1 MSQIALKWPRKRPTL
16 AGSNGSPY
24 KNMRS
29 EWPTQSR
36 LLLLCLVL
44 VLAVLLL
51 DLFYVADTV
60 ERPVISQTSLSVLVL
75 LALATTLTVAT
86 RTQHEATQSLQGR
99 EDLHTASQHFA
110 RSLLH
115 QSLLECGPSRPA
127 VHSPDLQYRLE
138 PLVPSQIDA
147 TSQFL
152 ERKGL
157 NPNVRMWVNELRK
170 WFSKD
175 LLPLILSSHIEN
187 CRRLN
192 SLLQRLTSQI
202 GESWVYEGAFGLP
215 MVQLTYEEE
224 HHGRRVSLNDIRD
237 LMASLRFDYQTDAQ
251 VIDSFS
257 LRGDKEPSAA
267 HYRVQLMDSVHQR
280 QLLETY
286 FKVPGFDCR
295 DYAITRL
302 HELSQTAALCG
313 YSNKAGGS
321 FRGAAW
327 SPRLPTDAKLLA
339 NVFFR
344 MLSAG
349 NNLTNDPRFN
359 MLAEIYREFPE
370 AVSSQPDLYFYQ
382 RNPPSN
388 SESHYD
394 VIVEGE
400 TWPCWPGADN
410 LFCAVAVFLQTLR
423 AKHKGRYRSMNC
435 ADLVRLLA

>member
-1 MSQIALKWPRKRPTL
+1 
-16 AGSNGSPY
+16 
-24 KNMRS
+24 MRMGR
-29 EWPTQSR
+29 EWPGQSQ
-36 LLLLCLVL
+36 LLLICVGL

-75 LALATTLTVAT
+75 LALAATLTIAT
-86 RTQHEATQSLQGR
+86 RTQHSTAHSLHLR

-115 QSLLECGPSRPA
+115 QSLQECGQTRPIA
-127 VHSPDLQYRLE
+127 QPREQSYYVEARL
-138 PLVPSQIDA
+138 PSQLDA
-147 TSQFL
+147 TSQFI

-157 NPNVRMWVNELRK
+157 NSSLRLWINEVRK

-192 SLLQRLTSQI
+192 SLLQRLTSQT
-202 GESWVYEGAFGLP
+202 GETWVYEGSLDLP
-215 MVQLTYEEE
+215 MVQLTYEEK
-224 HHGRRVSLNDIRD
+224 HASRRVSISDIRD
-237 LMASLRFDYQTDAQ
+237 LMASLRFDYQTDSQA
-251 VIDSFS
+251 IGSFS
-257 LRGDKEPSAA
+257 LRGGQEPSAA
-267 HYRVQLMDSVHQR
+267 HYRVQLMDSMHQR

-295 DYAITRL
+295 DYVITRL
-302 HELSQTAALCG
+302 HELGQTTALSG
-313 YSNKAGGS
+313 YSSKAGGS
-321 FRGAAW
+321 YKGAAW
-327 SPRLPTDAKLLA
+327 SPRLPTDTKLLA

-359 MLAEIYREFPE
+359 MMSEICREFPE
-370 AVSSQPDLYFYQ
+370 TVSGKPDLYFYQ
-382 RNPPSN
+382 RNPPSD

-394 VIVEGE
+394 VVVEGE
-400 TWPCWPGADN
+400 VWPCWAGADN
-410 LFCAVAVFLQTLR
+410 LFCAVAVFLLVLR
-423 AKHKGRYRSMNC
+423 SKHKGQYRSMNC
-435 ADLVRLLA
+435 AELVRLIA

>member
-1 MSQIALKWPRKRPTL
+1 L
-16 AGSNGSPY
+16 AGSNGSLY
-24 KNMRS
+24 INMRS
-29 EWPTQSR
+29 EWPTQTR

-60 ERPVISQTSLSVLVL
+60 ERPVISQTSLSILVL

-86 RTQHEATQSLQGR
+86 RTQHEVTQSLHIR
-99 EDLHTASQHFA
+99 EDLHQASQHFA

-115 QSLLECGPSRPA
+115 QSLLECGPSHPA
-127 VHSPDLQYRLE
+127 IHSHEQQYRLE
-138 PLVPSQIDA
+138 PHLPSQIDS

-157 NPNVRMWVNELRK
+157 NPNMRMWVNELRK

-224 HHGRRVSLNDIRD
+224 HHCRKVTINDIRD
-237 LMASLRFDYQTDAQ
+237 LMASLRFDYQTDSQA
-251 VIDSFS
+251 IDSFS
-257 LRGDKEPSAA
+257 LRGGKEPSAA

-295 DYAITRL
+295 DYAIIRL
-302 HELSQTAALCG
+302 HELSQTTALSG

-321 FRGAAW
+321 FKGAAW
-327 SPRLPTDAKLLA
+327 SARLPTDAKLLA

-344 MLSAG
+344 MLNAG
-349 NNLTNDPRFN
+349 NNLTNDPRFS
-359 MLAEIYREFPE
+359 MMAEIYREFPE
-370 AVSSQPDLYFYQ
+370 TVTSTPDLYFYQ
-382 RNPPSN
+382 RSPPSS

-410 LFCAVAVFLQTLR
+410 FFCAVAAFLLALR
-423 AKHKGRYRSMNC
+423 AKHKGHYRSMNC
-435 ADLVRLLA
+435 AELVRLLA